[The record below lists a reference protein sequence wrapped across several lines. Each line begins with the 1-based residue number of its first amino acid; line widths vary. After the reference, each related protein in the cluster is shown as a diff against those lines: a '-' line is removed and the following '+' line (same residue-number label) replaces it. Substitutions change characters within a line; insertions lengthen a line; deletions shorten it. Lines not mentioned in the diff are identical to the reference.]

1 MDELLPFIH
10 IMCNISMQHGVLPES
25 QKSAIVTPILKKYDL
40 DPDDVRNYR
49 PISNLTFLSKV
60 IERIVAS
67 QLTGYLQENKLFP
80 DLQSAYRQGHS
91 TETAL
96 LKIFSDI
103 LDAADSAQVT
113 LLGLL
118 DLSAAF
124 DTVDHD
130 ILLTRLQVSY
140 GVSGSAL
147 AWIASFILHR
157 SQSVNFNGQ
166 ISARLQMRYGVPQG
180 SVLGPLLFIL
190 YTADV
195 ISIATSHGI
204 GAHSYADDSQLYLHC
219 PSTNQSTAVTRLAE
233 CIESVERWMR
243 SNRLKLNSDKTQ
255 FMWLGSKQQLAKI
268 ETECMQIGEHC
279 IKFSTS
285 AKNLGVT
292 FDPELKMDL
301 HVNNITR
308 SCFFQLRQLRSIR
321 RSLTMEATKTLV
333 HSLVSSRVDY
343 CNSIFYGATNAV
355 LRRLQSVL
363 NAAAR
368 LITNTRKFDH
378 ITPVLRDQLHWLP
391 IRQRIIFKIA
401 TFVRNS
407 LHGRGPIYLSRSCIP
422 ISVIG
427 ARAHLR
433 SAARGHLAT
442 PRTRT
447 RRFGPRSFRVS
458 GPAVW
463 NSLPEDIANP
473 ELSLE
478 HFKTGLKTHLFRLA
492 YA

>member
-1 MDELLPFIH
+1 
-10 IMCNISMQHGVLPES
+10 
-25 QKSAIVTPILKKYDL
+25 
-40 DPDDVRNYR
+40 
-49 PISNLTFLSKV
+49 
-60 IERIVAS
+60 
-67 QLTGYLQENKLFP
+67 
-80 DLQSAYRQGHS
+80 
-91 TETAL
+91 
-96 LKIFSDI
+96 
-103 LDAADSAQVT
+103 
-113 LLGLL
+113 
-118 DLSAAF
+118 
-124 DTVDHD
+124 
-130 ILLTRLQVSY
+130 
-140 GVSGSAL
+140 
-147 AWIASFILHR
+147 
-157 SQSVNFNGQ
+157 
-166 ISARLQMRYGVPQG
+166 MRYGVPQG

-195 ISIATSHGI
+195 ISIAISHGI

-219 PSTNQSTAVTRLAE
+219 PSTNQSTAASRLAE
-233 CIESVERWMR
+233 CIQSVERWMR

-279 IKFSTS
+279 IKFATS

-292 FDPELKMDL
+292 FDPELRMDM
-301 HVNNITR
+301 HVNNITI

-343 CNSIFYGATNAV
+343 CNSILYGATNAV
-355 LRRLQSVL
+355 LQRLPSVH

-378 ITPVLRDQLHWLP
+378 ITPGLRDQLHWLP

-401 TFVRNS
+401 TVVRNS
-407 LHGRGPIYLSRSCIP
+407 LQGHGPTYLSRSCIP
-422 ISVIG
+422 ISEIG

-433 SAARGHLAT
+433 SAARGHLT
-442 PRTRT
+442 PPRTRT
-447 RRFGPRSFRVS
+447 RRFGPRSSRVS

-463 NSLPEDIANP
+463 NSLPEDIANL